1 MTQGELVL
9 ISLTMQPEPTK
20 SALLV
25 MDVQQGVVGRF
36 PGAET
41 LLQTLKQAID
51 AARGA
56 GIRIIYVRLAFRPGY
71 FDVSPNNRSFSMIAA
86 HAGDAFSE
94 PSPALQIHPQV
105 SPQADDLV
113 VVKKRVSAFAGSDL
127 ELLLRSLQINHLI
140 LTGVATSGVVLTT
153 VREAADKDYQLTVL
167 SDACL
172 DGDEEVHRV
181 LTEKVFTNQ
190 ADVLSVSDWV
200 SGLSA

>member
-1 MTQGELVL
+1 
-9 ISLTMQPEPTK
+9 MQQESSK

-36 PGAET
+36 PGADA
-41 LLQTLKQAID
+41 LLQSLKQAID
-51 AARGA
+51 AARRA
-56 GIRIIYVRLAFRPGY
+56 GIKIVYVRLAFRAGY
-71 FDVSPNNRSFSMIAA
+71 PDVSPNNRSFSMIAA

-105 SPQADDLV
+105 APQADDLV
-113 VVKKRVSAFAGSDL
+113 VVKKRVSAFSGSDL

-140 LTGVATSGVVLTT
+140 LTGIATSGVVLST

-181 LTEKVFTNQ
+181 LTEKVFTNH
-190 ADVLSVSDWV
+190 AEVLPVSDWV
-200 SGLSA
+200 SRLGA